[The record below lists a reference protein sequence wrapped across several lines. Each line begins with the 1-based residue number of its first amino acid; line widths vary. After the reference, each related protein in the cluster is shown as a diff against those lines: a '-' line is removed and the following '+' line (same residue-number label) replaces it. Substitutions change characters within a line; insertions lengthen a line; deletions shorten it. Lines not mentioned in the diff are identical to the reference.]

1 MDGLTGTREDVN
13 VDSIETVTLF
23 IDGED
28 ITKVIDDEI
37 KTFLENGFINQ
48 LIWNFNVSSYI
59 TQIK

>member
-37 KTFLENGFINQ
+37 KTFLENGYINQ